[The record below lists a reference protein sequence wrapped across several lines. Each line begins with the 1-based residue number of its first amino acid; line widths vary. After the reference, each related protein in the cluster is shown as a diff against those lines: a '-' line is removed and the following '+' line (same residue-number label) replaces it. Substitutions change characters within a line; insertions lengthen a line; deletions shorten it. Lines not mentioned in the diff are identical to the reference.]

1 MCKCIWL
8 SYFNRAP
15 DTNVP
20 FEFVKRTMYRAMTAV
35 LPKNAADVGSMHM
48 INHHS
53 WLSTARLNPASN
65 RNFGTMMISMVLA

>member
-48 INHHS
+48 INHRS
-53 WLSTARLNPASN
+53 
-65 RNFGTMMISMVLA
+65 